1 MTAALDG
8 FDPRAARVH
17 LAVLQ
22 PSPFCNIDCKYCYLP
37 DRSVSSRMS
46 PQVLRDSF
54 RFLLEQPDRLAPNFV
69 IAWHSGEPLALPLEF
84 YERAFDLLA
93 FLTPRSIKVE
103 NSIQTNATL
112 IDQRWCDFI
121 KQRKVSLG
129 VSVDGPQWIH
139 DLRRVDRA
147 GRGTFERVLR
157 GIELLKLN
165 NIEFSTIGVL
175 SSESLQFPD
184 EIWRFYKDLGVRSL
198 AFNLEDVEGVHRV
211 SSLTSQD
218 SFRQVESFFR
228 RLLQL
233 RNQEDPGVYIRELDY
248 FFNGLPD
255 WHTEFRTMENL
266 PLCIIAIDWQGNIS
280 TFSPELLGMKHPRYG
295 DFVIGNVATDTLNSI
310 LTSPK
315 FSAIYRDVAEGIR
328 QCKATCEYFCVCGGG
343 TPSTKLHQNG
353 TFDSAETLACQLRI
367 KAIGNVVLDF
377 LEKKHCVA
385 GGPNQ
390 SVKQRVNS
398 LLPLVDPIRSG
409 TVAGR

>member
-1 MTAALDG
+1 MTAVLDG
-8 FDPRAARVH
+8 FDPRASLVH

-37 DRSVSSRMS
+37 DRAASRRMS
-46 PQVLRDSF
+46 PQVLQQSF
-54 RFLLEQPDRLAPNFV
+54 RFFLEQSERLAAGFV
-69 IAWHSGEPLALPLEF
+69 IAWHSGEPLAVPLKF

-93 FLTPRSIKVE
+93 FLTPNSVNVA

-112 IDQRWCDFI
+112 INQEWCDFI

-129 VSVDGPQWIH
+129 VSIDGPQRLH

-147 GRGTFERVLR
+147 GLGTFERVMR
-157 GIELLKLN
+157 GIELLKSN

-175 SSESLQFPD
+175 STDSLQFPE

-211 SSLTSQD
+211 SSLSSQD

-233 RNQEDPGVYIRELDY
+233 RDQESPEVYIRELDY
-248 FFNGLPD
+248 FLNGLPD
-255 WHTEFRTMENL
+255 WHTEFRTMENV
-266 PLCIIAIDWQGNIS
+266 PLCIIAVDWQGNIS
-280 TFSPELLGMKHPRYG
+280 TFSPELLGMKDPRYG
-295 DFVIGNVATDTLNSI
+295 DFVIGNVATDTLDSI
-310 LTSPK
+310 LMNPK
-315 FSAIYRDVAEGIR
+315 FTAVYRDVAGGIK
-328 QCKATCEYFCVCGGG
+328 QCKTTCEYFCVCGGG

-353 TFDSAETLACQLRI
+353 TFNSAETLACRLRI
-367 KAIGNVVLDF
+367 KAIGNVALDF

-385 GGPNQ
+385 REPNQ
-390 SVKQRVNS
+390 SVKQRVDS
-398 LLPLVDPIRSG
+398 LLHKVGHIRSG
-409 TVAGR
+409 MVAAR